1 MYPILGIDGKLVENA
16 DELMET
22 FPNALR
28 ESDATQAE
36 RPKERLSSWSSLVE
50 PPSTS
55 LFNCKPFIVRAL
67 VSYQTP
73 DDCQESVVVTVL

>member
-28 ESDATQAE
+28 ESDATQGLIADK
-36 RPKERLSSWSSLVE
+36 RADNERLAIE
-50 PPSTS
+50 Q
-55 LFNCKPFIVRAL
+55 AG
-67 VSYQTP
+67 
-73 DDCQESVVVTVL
+73 